1 MLNLYWRFFMGSARI
16 WVSGG
21 KGYYSW
27 LAFLALCITIGIIG
41 YIEQLHGGLIVTNM
55 RDPVSWGFY
64 IGSFAFLVGVAAA
77 AVVLVIPAY
86 VYDWKPIKEIA
97 IIGELLAISAVVMC
111 MLFVTVDLGRPDR
124 FWHLIPFL
132 GVLNFPSSLL
142 SWDVLV
148 LNAYFLL
155 NFIIVTHI
163 LYRSFVNK
171 AYSKSFVLPLI
182 LFSIPLAVSIHSVTA
197 FLFNGLPARPFWNSA
212 ILAPRFLTSAFCSG
226 PAIIL
231 VLLQLLRRYT
241 RLEIKIEAIWK
252 IAELMAYAMF
262 INLFLFGA
270 EMFRE
275 FYSGTH
281 HVLFF
286 EYLFV
291 GLQGKTAVVPYA
303 WTALLFNICAFL
315 IFLVPATRK
324 NPLTLNVGLF
334 MAYTGVYFEKGISLI
349 IPGFTPSTLGQIY
362 EYGPSRVELQVSLGV
377 FGIGFLLF
385 TLMMKVAI
393 PMMLG
398 EFHIPEDENLPD
410 VERRKQPAV
419 DRRQP

>member
-1 MLNLYWRFFMGSARI
+1 MIHLYWLFFKGSARL

-21 KGYYSW
+21 KGYFSW
-27 LAFLALCITIGIIG
+27 LAFLGVCIGLGTIG
-41 YIEQLHGGLIVTNM
+41 YVEQMQGGLIMTNM

-97 IIGELLAISAVVMC
+97 IIGELLAISAVVMAL
-111 MLFVTVDLGRPDR
+111 LFVIVDLGRPDR
-124 FWHLIPFL
+124 FWHLMPFL
-132 GVLNFPSSLL
+132 GKLNFPVSLL
-142 SWDVLV
+142 AWDVLV
-148 LNAYFLL
+148 LNGYLIL
-155 NFIIVTHI
+155 NFVIATHI
-163 LYRSFVNK
+163 LYSTFIK
-171 AYSKSFVLPLI
+171 KDYSKTFVLPLL
-182 LFSIPLAVSIHSVTA
+182 LFSIPLAVSIHTVTA

-231 VLLQLLRRYT
+231 IILQMLRRYT
-241 RLEIKIEAIWK
+241 KLEIKIEAIWK

-275 FYSGTH
+275 YYSGTH
-281 HVLFF
+281 HLSYFQ
-286 EYLFV
+286 YLFS
-291 GLQGKTAVVPYA
+291 GLHGKTAIVPYA
-303 WTALLFNICAFL
+303 WTALTFNVLAFFIFL
-315 IFLVPATRK
+315 IPATRK
-324 NPLTLNVGLF
+324 NPVTLNIGLV
-334 MAYTGVYFEKGISLI
+334 MAYIGVYFEKGISLI
-349 IPGFTPSTLGQIY
+349 IPGFTPSTLGEIY

-377 FGIGFLLF
+377 FGIGFLIF

-398 EFHIPEDENLPD
+398 KFDRDTFDTSRDPIRPIPESS
-410 VERRKQPAV
+410 R
-419 DRRQP
+419 